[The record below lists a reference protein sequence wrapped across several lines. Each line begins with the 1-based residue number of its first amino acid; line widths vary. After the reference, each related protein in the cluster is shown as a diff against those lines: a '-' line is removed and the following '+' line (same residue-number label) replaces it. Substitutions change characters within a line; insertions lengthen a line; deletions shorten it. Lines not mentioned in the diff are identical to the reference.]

1 MHIYSKDENY
11 DDGGGE
17 DDHRHVDD
25 HFYRSA
31 LRVTIMMMITF
42 MGKRG
47 LLCITVMNMII
58 FIDYEE
64 GESYH
69 CTEMYV

>member
-17 DDHRHVDD
+17 DDHRHV
-25 HFYRSA
+25 
-31 LRVTIMMMITF
+31 RVTIMMMITF